1 MKNLPPER
9 ISPVYVLDLWTRRI
23 SCEAGMVYKV
33 IMAINYGSITGGP
46 TADTVTDPQKLFQA
60 LPAKA
65 VKYAYLRDVQGE
77 VLRNWYE
84 VRPQRDTVIKMN
96 TGGGKTVV
104 GLLALKSCMNE
115 GIGPAVYVAADHYLC
130 SQVMSEAADLGLAV
144 VDDPR
149 SLDFQTNRAILVIP
163 VHTLANGMSK
173 FGVGRELKIEI
184 GSIII
189 DDAHA
194 CLATAEQQF
203 TLSLPRAH
211 PAFNNLLAIFSE
223 DLRTQSLSGTMEIE
237 RGDPRGLVEVPYWAW
252 MDKQARV
259 IAALADHQE
268 DQKLKFTWPL
278 LKEDLQ
284 LCRCLFTAQQVEIA
298 PPCLPIDVIP
308 SFAHAR
314 RRIYMTA
321 TLADDAVLVTD
332 FGANPEALAKL
343 VTPKSASDL
352 GERMILVP
360 QRINTGIK
368 DLDIKAFVAKIAA
381 GRNAVVI
388 VPSSERASFWADL
401 VTPGLIL
408 TASNLREGV
417 ERLRTTSG
425 NLAVLVNKY
434 DGVDLPGDACRILV
448 VDGLPDARRLADKH
462 EQGVLRA
469 SDRYRA
475 RQVQR
480 IEQGM
485 GRAIRSNEDYCV
497 VVLMGAQLLRTL
509 YAAGAAQHFSPATA
523 SQMKLSA
530 QVSDQVAHKGL
541 VALAEPIGDVLKR
554 NTGWVAASRNAL
566 IEASYPASVA
576 VDSIAIAQRQ
586 AFEAGRRGKFDMA
599 ERYLHDAA
607 NASKEPLVQGWL
619 LGQAAAMLHPL
630 DRPRSQQI
638 LSAAN
643 DRNSL
648 VTRPMQG
655 IAYRRVDTVGMDQAR
670 QAAAYLLKTY
680 PKGGNNLIIG
690 VNGLLDELTYR
701 EDGHEGFEQALM
713 EIGLHLGFVAQRP
726 EKEGVSFLDVLWG
739 IGQLEYLLLACKS
752 EATSATISKH
762 YADEVG
768 GSVNWFRGA
777 YDHSCQAVPVIVHP
791 ASIMDAGASPPP
803 GTRVIAKDQL
813 ASLREACRSFA
824 MSVKDRLSEPS
835 HVRYA
840 LTSHNL
846 LGRQIVTQYSLAMKK
861 VTKTGSAVT

>member
-1 MKNLPPER
+1 
-9 ISPVYVLDLWTRRI
+9 
-23 SCEAGMVYKV
+23 
-33 IMAINYGSITGGP
+33 MAINYSSITGGP

-84 VRPQRDTVIKMN
+84 VRQQRDAVIKMN

-104 GLLALKSCMNE
+104 GLLALKSCINE

-130 SQVMSEAADLGLAV
+130 SQVKSEAADLGLAA

-149 SLDFQTNRAILVIP
+149 SLDFQTGRAILVIP

-173 FGVGRELKIEI
+173 FGVGRDLQIEI
-184 GSIII
+184 GSIAI

-211 PAFNNLLAIFSE
+211 PAFDKLLTIFAE
-223 DLRTQSLSGTMEIE
+223 DLRSQSLTGTMEIE
-237 RGDPRGLVEVPYWAW
+237 RGDPRGLVQVPYWAW

-284 LCRCLFTAQQVEIA
+284 LCRCFFTARQVEIT

-308 SFAHAR
+308 SFAHAK

-321 TLADDAVLVTD
+321 TLSDDAVLATD
-332 FGANPEALAKL
+332 FGADPKALAKP

-368 DLDIKAFVAKIAA
+368 DEDIKAFVTKIAA

-388 VPSSERASFWADL
+388 VPSGDRAGFWADV
-401 VTPGLIL
+401 VTPGLVL
-408 TASNLREGV
+408 SADNLREGV
-417 ERLRTTSG
+417 ERLRTTKG

-509 YAAGAAQHFSPATA
+509 YAAGAAQYFSPATA
-523 SQMKLSA
+523 SQMGLSA
-530 QVSDQVAHKGL
+530 QVSEQVAHKGL
-541 VALAEPIGDVLKR
+541 AALAEPIGDVLKR
-554 NTGWVAASRNAL
+554 NPGWVAASRNAL
-566 IEASYPASVA
+566 IEASYPASVV
-576 VDSIAIAQRQ
+576 VDSIAVAQRQ
-586 AFEAGRRGKFDMA
+586 AFDAARRGKFGVA
-599 ERYLHDAA
+599 ERFLHEAA
-607 NASKEPLVQGWL
+607 NATEEHLVKGWL
-619 LGQAAAMLHPL
+619 LEQAAGMLHPL
-630 DRPRSQQI
+630 DRARSQQI

-648 VTRPMQG
+648 VTRPMHG
-655 IAYRRVDTVGMDQAR
+655 IAYRKVDTVGMDQAR

-680 PKGGNNLIIG
+680 PKGGNDLIIG
-690 VNGLLDELTYR
+690 VNGLLDELTFR
-701 EDGHEGFEQALM
+701 QESHEGFEQALM
-713 EIGLHLGFVAQRP
+713 EIGLHLGFAAQRP
-726 EKEGVSFLDVLWG
+726 EKEGVSHLDVLWG

-752 EATSATISKH
+752 EATASTISKH
-762 YADEVG
+762 YADEIS
-768 GSVNWFRGA
+768 GSANWFRNA
-777 YDHSCQAVPVIVHP
+777 YDHSCKAVPVIVHP
-791 ASIMDAGASPPP
+791 AATMDAAASPPS
-803 GTRVIAKDQL
+803 GTRVIAMDQL
-813 ASLREACRSFA
+813 AALRDACRAFA
-824 MSVKDRLSEPS
+824 TSVKDRLSEPS
-835 HVRYA
+835 EIRFA
-840 LTSHNL
+840 LTAHNL
-846 LGRQIVTQYSLAMKK
+846 LGSQVVPHFSVPVRKPKATN
-861 VTKTGSAVT
+861 TGAAA